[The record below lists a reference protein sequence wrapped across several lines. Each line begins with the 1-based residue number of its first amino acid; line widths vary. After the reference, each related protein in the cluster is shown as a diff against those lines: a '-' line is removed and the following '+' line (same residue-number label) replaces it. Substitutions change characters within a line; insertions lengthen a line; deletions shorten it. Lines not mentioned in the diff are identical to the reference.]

1 MARLPSSIRRVN
13 IAHGLRYEARI
24 NATLPDGW
32 RLQNRKRSKTAGAA
46 REWHAKTSAELA
58 CWYAYAPS
66 DVTLKQAVDAW
77 LTAKA

>member
-24 NATLPDGW
+24 NATLPDGR
-32 RLQNRKRSKTAGAA
+32 RLQNRKRFKTAEAA

-58 CWYAYAPS
+58 AGTHTVPS
-66 DVTLKQAVDAW
+66 DVTVKQAVDAW